1 MSNLRLRVISA
12 IVLAVV
18 VLAITWLGGVTFRI
32 LAAAIAAAMFYEW
45 CAMSRRH
52 GNARDQ
58 IVAAILLAAVLIAV
72 ILDYFAASILILL
85 MVSVIACILQGWIGG
100 QGSWIAAGLA
110 YAGLSGISIAFLR
123 GGDQAGLVAII
134 FLFAVVWATDILA
147 YFVGRS
153 LGGPKLAPSIS
164 PGKTQ
169 SGALGGTVGGILA
182 GLLAALAFGVGNLPL
197 LALVALVLS
206 VVSQAGDLFKIMGQA
221 ASWRE
226 GFGLA
231 HPRPRRRDG
240 PRGRTCCG
248 RARPLCRGRLAGRH
262 GQSRA
267 SFVCELIA
275 TDSPLLGRHRA
286 MGRQAHDRSCRR
298 CFGRRPAIRAV

>member
-32 LAAAIAAAMFYEW
+32 LAAAIAAAVFYEW

-52 GNARDQ
+52 GNGRDQ
-58 IVAAILLAAVLIAV
+58 IVAAVLLAVVLVAI
-72 ILDYFAASILILL
+72 ILDYSAVSVLILL
-85 MVSVIACILQGWIGG
+85 VISILACFLQGWIGG
-100 QGSWIAAGLA
+100 QGLWVPGGLA
-110 YAGLSGISIAFLR
+110 YAGLSGMSIAFLR
-123 GGDQAGLVAII
+123 GGDHAGFVAII

-182 GLLAALAFGVGNLPL
+182 GLLAASAFDVGNLPL
-197 LALVALVLS
+197 LAVVALVLS
-206 VVSQAGDLFKIMGQA
+206 VVSQAGDLFESLVKRRHDVKDSGWLIPGHGGVMDRVDGLVA
-221 ASWRE
+221 AA
-226 GFGLA
+226 LA
-231 HPRPRRRDG
+231 
-240 PRGRTCCG
+240 
-248 RARPLCRGRLAGRH
+248 LYVAG
-262 GQSRA
+262 A
-267 SFVCELIA
+267 
-275 TDSPLLGRHRA
+275 LLGGMDNPA
-286 MGRQAHDRSCRR
+286 QAL
-298 CFGRRPAIRAV
+298 FAN